1 MSVLK
6 VYYKIMKSHWLTLM
20 IYMSIFF
27 TVFFV
32 FGMSAS
38 ERSDIK
44 MYEGSKP
51 NIAVLDRDGSS
62 LSEGL
67 LSSLG
72 APAKKKQKHQ

>member
-44 MYEGSKP
+44 MYEG
-51 NIAVLDRDGSS
+51 
-62 LSEGL
+62 
-67 LSSLG
+67 
-72 APAKKKQKHQ
+72 